1 MGDSLSGWLSKQL
14 SVAPTWKQQFEQF
27 VHVRGMQRVKEFRK
41 QQHQLLF
48 WSQKPKGLLTCELFS
63 SSDANRKKNYK
74 DSLFAFIYLRSL
86 NKSSNTAVYLVS
98 QDHD

>member
-74 DSLFAFIYLRSL
+74 DSLFAFIYLRIL

-98 QDHD
+98 QNHD